1 MRLKLLM
8 LTICVHSLLIGMDP
22 KQKNAADFIEAVGKG
37 DSRKAL
43 ALLKNVNQIDPVY
56 RGTDGM
62 TPLMAYLDGFTR
74 LKFAPD
80 MLRQAIDA
88 LSQGVLNAENDNG
101 VTALMVASRNGNLP
115 AVQIL
120 FDKRADVSMQS
131 QGKTALDMARD
142 GYRAETNDQKIED
155 YQNIIKILDGTTTRL
170 NNGQKLLKALEEKD
184 FNASLGLLK
193 LPDDKIDL
201 TVKDAAGAGSL
212 HWAIDGFSD
221 NQNQLKQI
229 FDLIFKRP
237 IGKRSGIN
245 EEDNNKN
252 TPLSDAIKNKS
263 EFAVKYLLEKGAD
276 AKRDFQGKPLI
287 EYAKQFRDA
296 GPTQAT
302 ISIYKMIESA
312 IGIEPI
318 PVPVPVDR
326 TPDEYAQDLI
336 KAIMDNDNNK
346 IVELLGLPAGKINGN
361 YRGRKGNG
369 ILVEYVGRIASSQNL
384 NAIKYFIDT
393 LITKFGAD
401 INLENDQGITPL
413 MGAAITKTE
422 NGARYLIDAG
432 ADVNKVATSGD
443 YRGMT
448 ALQIANKLEKE
459 TKNLAEQIIFNRI
472 VKILLEKAP
481 APQPTPEPEPIPVPS
496 GDAQR
501 NAKVLYDA
509 IRTKNRDAFMN
520 AFNVEPI
527 DMSFKG
533 TYGLT
538 PFAAYI
544 FYFAESVPSLE
555 TVKKD
560 IDLFLGKKA
569 NLNAADEEGD
579 TPLIMAVKQGLLG
592 VAQYL
597 VEKGAD
603 SRVIN
608 TENETALTLAQK
620 AYATAAGSKKQD
632 YGTIIQKLG
641 GTLPQPMPQPTPTP
655 SPMPGP
661 ISMVSLVNSMQKLLD
676 QLTQLTT
683 TLQGM
688 QK

>member
-43 ALLKNVNQIDPVY
+43 ALLKNVNQIDPAY

-120 FDKRADVSMQS
+120 FDKRVDVSMQS

-142 GYRAETNDQKIED
+142 GYRAETDDQKIED

-170 NNGQKLLKALEEKD
+170 SNGQKLLKALEEKD
-184 FNASLGLLK
+184 FNSSLGLLK
-193 LPDDKIDL
+193 LPDDKIDI

-263 EFAVKYLLEKGAD
+263 EFAVKYLLEKGVD

-369 ILVEYVGRIASSQNL
+369 ILIEYVGRIASSQNL

-459 TKNLAEQIIFNRI
+459 TKNLADQLVFNRI

-481 APQPTPEPEPIPVPS
+481 APQPMPGPEPIN
-496 GDAQR
+496 GD
-501 NAKVLYDA
+501 K
-509 IRTKNRDAFMN
+509 
-520 AFNVEPI
+520 
-527 DMSFKG
+527 
-533 TYGLT
+533 
-538 PFAAYI
+538 
-544 FYFAESVPSLE
+544 
-555 TVKKD
+555 
-560 IDLFLGKKA
+560 
-569 NLNAADEEGD
+569 NAADLIRALVASEVASIRDLLKKPFNPTFADRDTGY
-579 TPLIMAVKQGLLG
+579 TPLMALAMNPEISDMNAKEF
-592 VAQYL
+592 AQL
-597 VEKGAD
+597 IIAKGAD
-603 SRVIN
+603 KNSTVAGFTILGAAAN
-608 TENETALTLAQK
+608 KGSLGVVEALIELGANLTTVMASKTALDMAREQEKAETGEKKIKFQRIINALEKAQ
-620 AYATAAGSKKQD
+620 A
-632 YGTIIQKLG
+632 
-641 GTLPQPMPQPTPTP
+641 LPLTNFAIAPTPTP

-661 ISMVSLVNSMQKLLD
+661 VGMQPVVSSMQMLLG
-676 QLTQLTT
+676 QLENLTA